1 MNMTKWLGAVLLSVL
16 LLVTA
21 ACANT
26 GTQENSQN
34 EKENVSSETKRKTR
48 SLKQGISPYQ
58 ILRY

>member
-26 GTQENSQN
+26 GTQENTQS
-34 EKENVSSETKRKTR
+34 EKKTYPMKQKRK
-48 SLKQGISPYQ
+48 QGG
-58 ILRY
+58 